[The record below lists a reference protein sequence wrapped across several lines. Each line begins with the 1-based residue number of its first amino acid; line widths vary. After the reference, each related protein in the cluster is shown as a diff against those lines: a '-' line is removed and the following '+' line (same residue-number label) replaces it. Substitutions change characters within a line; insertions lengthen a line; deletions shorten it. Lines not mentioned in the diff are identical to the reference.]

1 MNEQE
6 FDRFLGIDTI
16 GLQEFPLQLVHYN
29 RYEATPYAALDELF
43 RSYELNSTDGVVDFG
58 CGKGR
63 LPFYVHHHFQLSV
76 TGIEVNKQL
85 YEEALH
91 NKVSYMKKSGSKK
104 STLRFVCGP
113 AEKYRVEPI
122 DNRFYFFNPFSIQI
136 FMKVVKNIL
145 ISVEQNKRSVDIILY
160 YPTIE
165 YIHFLEEKAPF
176 ELLKEVKVPG
186 MYEKDEN
193 ERFLVFRCE
202 EYKKKSVSL

>member
-1 MNEQE
+1 MTEQAY
-6 FDRFLGIDTI
+6 DQMLGIDTI
-16 GLQEFPLQLVHYN
+16 GLKEFPLQLVHYN

-43 RSYELNSTDGVVDFG
+43 RSYELNRTDGVVDVG

-63 LPFYVHHHFQLSV
+63 LSFYIHHHFQLSV

-91 NKVSYMKKSGSKK
+91 NKASYMKTSGSKK

-113 AEKYRVEPI
+113 AEKYKVEPT

-136 FMKVVKNIL
+136 FMKVVHNIL
-145 ISVEQNKRSVDIILY
+145 LSVEQNKRSVDIILY

-165 YIHFLEEKAPF
+165 YIHFLEQQTPF
-176 ELLKEVKVPG
+176 ELIQQIEVPEL
-186 MYEKDEN
+186 YEKDEN
-193 ERFLVFRCE
+193 ERFLIFRHDA
-202 EYKKKSVSL
+202 